1 MMERSEQEN
10 GTFQKV
16 FRTME
21 NDDVVF
27 RNGNAVLVA
36 KPLTVVRALT
46 STGGARVLATPPNL
60 NPNSDEFDSCETP
73 MIKVKDE
80 PQELEREV
88 KTVIADSQSAAAEVV
103 SEERRSMLSFDDFLK
118 ATNTQV
124 ASVDESLKSMEV
136 ESTKMESADVDVVCE
151 TQESIKLESV
161 DESLK
166 SMEVEPPIRT
176 AEEEVTDVNVACE
189 TQESVKV
196 EPVKETTPIEP
207 VGPVYAEKQAVSDD
221 EVEVLKVVKGK
232 QAVSDE
238 VKVLKVVKKETVE
251 EKKILIPN
259 LDDGDF
265 PVEPGWSLLGSKV
278 EVATSM
284 AKGVRRLVDNEI
296 VYFDFPNPH
305 ASYKFQW
312 IVRVSTKRSG
322 VVLILSLI
330 AMFII

>member
-151 TQESIKLESV
+151 TQESIKVESV

-166 SMEVEPPIRT
+166 SVDEGTNV
-176 AEEEVTDVNVACE
+176 DVACE
-189 TQESVKV
+189 TQESISV

-207 VGPVYAEKQAVSDD
+207 VGPVCAEKQAVSDD

-238 VKVLKVVKKETVE
+238 VRVLKVVKKEAVE

-296 VYFDFPNPH
+296 VYFNFPNPH

-322 VVLILSLI
+322 VVLIITLI
-330 AMFII
+330 EMFSI

>member
-1 MMERSEQEN
+1 
-10 GTFQKV
+10 
-16 FRTME
+16 
-21 NDDVVF
+21 
-27 RNGNAVLVA
+27 
-36 KPLTVVRALT
+36 
-46 STGGARVLATPPNL
+46 
-60 NPNSDEFDSCETP
+60 

-151 TQESIKLESV
+151 TQESIKVESV

-166 SMEVEPPIRT
+166 SVDEGTNV
-176 AEEEVTDVNVACE
+176 DVACE
-189 TQESVKV
+189 TQESISV

-207 VGPVYAEKQAVSDD
+207 VGPVCAEKQAVSDD

-232 QAVSDE
+232 QAATVSDE
-238 VKVLKVVKKETVE
+238 VRVLKVVKKEAVE

-296 VYFDFPNPH
+296 VYFNFPNPH

-322 VVLILSLI
+322 VVLIITLI
-330 AMFII
+330 EMFSI

>member
-73 MIKVKDE
+73 IIKVKDE
-80 PQELEREV
+80 PQEFE
-88 KTVIADSQSAAAEVV
+88 KAAAAEVV

-151 TQESIKLESV
+151 TQESIKVESV

-166 SMEVEPPIRT
+166 SVDEGTNV
-176 AEEEVTDVNVACE
+176 DVACE
-189 TQESVKV
+189 TQESISV

-207 VGPVYAEKQAVSDD
+207 VGPVCAEKQAVSDD

-232 QAVSDE
+232 QAATVSDE
-238 VKVLKVVKKETVE
+238 VRVLKVVKKEAVE

>member
-1 MMERSEQEN
+1 
-10 GTFQKV
+10 
-16 FRTME
+16 
-21 NDDVVF
+21 
-27 RNGNAVLVA
+27 
-36 KPLTVVRALT
+36 
-46 STGGARVLATPPNL
+46 
-60 NPNSDEFDSCETP
+60 

-151 TQESIKLESV
+151 TQESIKVESV

-166 SMEVEPPIRT
+166 SMEVEPPIRM
-176 AEEEVTDVNVACE
+176 AEEVTNVDVACE
-189 TQESVKV
+189 TQESVSV

-207 VGPVYAEKQAVSDD
+207 VGPVCAEKQAVGDD
-221 EVEVLKVVKGK
+221 DDVEVLKVVKGK

-296 VYFDFPNPH
+296 VYFNFPNPH

-322 VVLILSLI
+322 VVLIITLI
-330 AMFII
+330 EMFSI

>member
-73 MIKVKDE
+73 IIKVKDE
-80 PQELEREV
+80 P
-88 KTVIADSQSAAAEVV
+88 K
-103 SEERRSMLSFDDFLK
+103 EERRSMLSFDDFLK

-151 TQESIKLESV
+151 TQESIKVESV

-166 SMEVEPPIRT
+166 SMEVEPPIRMV
-176 AEEEVTDVNVACE
+176 EEVTNVDVACE
-189 TQESVKV
+189 TQESVSV
-196 EPVKETTPIEP
+196 EPVKETTLIGP
-207 VGPVYAEKQAVSDD
+207 VGPVCAEKQAVSDD

-238 VKVLKVVKKETVE
+238 VRVLKVVKKEAVE

>member
-73 MIKVKDE
+73 IIKVKDE
-80 PQELEREV
+80 PQEFE
-88 KTVIADSQSAAAEVV
+88 KAAAAEVV

-136 ESTKMESADVDVVCE
+136 ESMKMESADVDVVCE
-151 TQESIKLESV
+151 TQESIKVESV

-166 SMEVEPPIRT
+166 SMEVEPPIRM
-176 AEEEVTDVNVACE
+176 AEEVTNVDVACE
-189 TQESVKV
+189 TQESVSV
-196 EPVKETTPIEP
+196 EPVKETTLIEP
-207 VGPVYAEKQAVSDD
+207 VGPVCAEKQAVSDD

-238 VKVLKVVKKETVE
+238 VRVLKVVKKEAVE

-296 VYFDFPNPH
+296 VYFNFPNPH

-322 VVLILSLI
+322 VVLIITLI
-330 AMFII
+330 EMFSI

>member
-73 MIKVKDE
+73 IIKVKDE
-80 PQELEREV
+80 PQEYEKAV
-88 KTVIADSQSAAAEVV
+88 AAVAV

-136 ESTKMESADVDVVCE
+136 ESMKMESADVDVVCE
-151 TQESIKLESV
+151 TQESIKVESV

-166 SMEVEPPIRT
+166 SMEVEPPIRM
-176 AEEEVTDVNVACE
+176 AEEVTNVDVACE
-189 TQESVKV
+189 TQESVSV

-207 VGPVYAEKQAVSDD
+207 VGPVCAEKQAVGDD
-221 EVEVLKVVKGK
+221 DDVEVLKVVKGK

-284 AKGVRRLVDNEI
+284 AKGVRRLVDNEKI
-296 VYFDFPNPH
+296 DEV
-305 ASYKFQW
+305 ATSIGK
-312 IVRVSTKRSG
+312 
-322 VVLILSLI
+322 LILLLI
-330 AMFII
+330 EGQGLET